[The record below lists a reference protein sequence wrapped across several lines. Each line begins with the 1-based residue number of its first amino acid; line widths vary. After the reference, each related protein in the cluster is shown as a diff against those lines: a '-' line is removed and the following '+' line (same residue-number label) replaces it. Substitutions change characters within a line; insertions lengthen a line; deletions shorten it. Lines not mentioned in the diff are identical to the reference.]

1 VAVGPEIGYSS
12 VPTMHQLL
20 PVSVKVI
27 RDRISKVATYLTVLW
42 AWQSDTAVMEGVAD
56 AVGGAVIVTV
66 TVCAVTAATKSIIA
80 VETADRACGAI
91 PKDQIRK

>member
-1 VAVGPEIGYSS
+1 VAVGPDIGYSS

-20 PVSVKVI
+20 PVSIKLI
-27 RDRISKVATYLTVLW
+27 QDRIPNIATYLTVLW

-66 TVCAVTAATKSIIA
+66 CAATAATKSIIA
-80 VETADRACGAI
+80 VETADRAHGAI
-91 PKDQIRK
+91 LKDRIRK